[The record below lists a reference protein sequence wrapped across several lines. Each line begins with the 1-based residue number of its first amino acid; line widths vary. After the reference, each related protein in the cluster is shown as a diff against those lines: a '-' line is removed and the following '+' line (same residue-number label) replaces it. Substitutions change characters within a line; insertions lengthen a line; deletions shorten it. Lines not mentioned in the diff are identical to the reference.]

1 MKKLMLG
8 AICLSAMMLCGCNE
22 KKDEVRDF
30 AIHFAEK
37 VKANQMDS
45 VAILYPDAKGIEAMS
60 IGYIPDSIAISE
72 DGAGEYT
79 VSYASGVKMK
89 MKKNAGGTMTVNETY
104 GMASFPTEELKFAQ
118 QTGMLDGDIND
129 AELAR
134 RMADANFIPW
144 LRDRFIKYRA
154 KNLKVKGGM
163 KVIKDI
169 VYMMDTGIIGADVAN
184 TTDRKID
191 GEDYKV
197 VFKYRYVGM
206 GGENVFKVEKPGK
219 DIEPGQTVTITT
231 EFTGH
236 EFPEKAYVD
245 TQLSSDELFK
255 KYFTPKG
262 TEYREYLASK
272 TH

>member
-8 AICLSAMMLCGCNE
+8 AICLSAMMLCGCGE
-22 KKDEVRDF
+22 KNDEVRDF
-30 AIHFAEK
+30 AIRFAEK
-37 VKANQMDS
+37 VRANQMDS
-45 VAILYPDAKGIEAMS
+45 VLLLYPDAKGIEAMS
-60 IGYIPDSIAISE
+60 ISYIPDSVAISE

-79 VSYASGVKMK
+79 VNYASGVKMK
-89 MKKNAGGTMTVNETY
+89 MKKNADGTMTVSETY

-118 QTGMLDGDIND
+118 QTGLLEDGIND

-134 RMADANFIPW
+134 RMADADFIPW

-154 KNLKVKGGM
+154 KNLKVKGDM
-163 KVIKDI
+163 KLIKDI
-169 VYMMDTGIIGADVAN
+169 QFMMDTGIIGAEVSN

-206 GGENVFKVEKPGK
+206 GGDDVFKVEKPGK
-219 DIEPGQTVTITT
+219 DVEPGQTVMITT

-245 TQLSSDELFK
+245 TQLGLDELFK

-262 TEYREYLASK
+262 TEYQEYLASK
-272 TH
+272 IH